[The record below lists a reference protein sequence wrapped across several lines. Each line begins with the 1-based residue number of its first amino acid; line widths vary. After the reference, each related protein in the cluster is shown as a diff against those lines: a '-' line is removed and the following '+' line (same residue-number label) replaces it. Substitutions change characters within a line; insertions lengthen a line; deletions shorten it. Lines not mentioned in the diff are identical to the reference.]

1 MSGNGLSSN
10 SLITLGEFL
19 VHQQKSDPQKA
30 RELSQIFGALRLTAK
45 VLNRETN
52 KAGLVDVIGS
62 AGMEDPDNSKRQPLD
77 VFANDKMKA
86 ALRARGLVA
95 GMVSGHDANFIAFP
109 DSHSQSGNYVAVVN
123 PLDGLSNVDIN
134 VSIGTMFS
142 VYRRLSPVDGPAQLA
157 DFLQPGTE
165 QVAAGYVIFGSS
177 TMFVYTTG
185 QGVHGFTYDPSI
197 GVFYLSHENI
207 RLPEQGSIYS
217 VNEGNYLHFPDGVK
231 RYIKHCQEENPA
243 EGRPHT
249 SRYVGSLV
257 ADFHRNLLKGGIYLY
272 PSHAMAPEGKLRLLF
287 ECNALAWIAEEAGG
301 VATDGQR
308 SILEIEP
315 TSLRQTVP
323 YFVGSRRMVETLQG
337 FL

>member
-1 MSGNGLSSN
+1 MSGN

-19 VHQQKSDPQKA
+19 VHQQKHDPQKA
-30 RELSQIFGALRLTAK
+30 RELSQVFGALRLTAK

-62 AGMEDPDNSKRQPLD
+62 AGLEDLDNSHRQPLD
-77 VFANDKMKA
+77 EFANDKMKA
-86 ALRARGLVA
+86 ALRARGQVA
-95 GMVSGHDANFIAFP
+95 GMASGHDGNFIAFT

-142 VYRRLSPVDGPAQLA
+142 IYRRLSPVNGPAQLA
-157 DFLQPGTE
+157 DFLQPGRA

-207 RLPEQGSIYS
+207 RIPAQGNMYSI
-217 VNEGNYLHFPDGVK
+217 NEGNYLHFPEGVK
-231 RYIKHCQEENPA
+231 RYIKHCQAADEADN
-243 EGRPHT
+243 RPHT
-249 SRYVGSLV
+249 ARYVGSLV

-272 PSHAMAPEGKLRLLF
+272 PSHALAPQGKLRLLF
-287 ECNALAWIAEEAGG
+287 ESNPLAWIAEEAGG
-301 VATDGQR
+301 MATDGQQP
-308 SILEIEP
+308 ILDITPESLHQ
-315 TSLRQTVP
+315 TSP
-323 YFVGSRRMVETLQG
+323 YFVGSQRMVATLQS
-337 FL
+337 FLQQS